1 MFKSGLTHQLYSEF
15 LDHFEL
21 TNSKVHSS
29 PFVFVDPVYGDI
41 RLVTSMSS
49 NSEGD
54 IVASSVASHGEL
66 EILSTGE

>member
-1 MFKSGLTHQLYSEF
+1 LFKSGLTHQLYCEF
-15 LDHFEL
+15 LDSFEL
-21 TNSKVHSS
+21 TNSKLHSS
-29 PFVFVDPVYGDI
+29 PFVFVDPQLGEI

-54 IVASSVASHGEL
+54 IIASSVASHGDL